1 MHHGVACV
9 EIASGPWARPNLAPP
24 LGKRRF
30 FGFRK
35 WKVEISPKHHEISSW
50 RSRLRC
56 REGARCRVWAQSM
69 EWFHVLGSE
78 GGSRVGSHVNS
89 HSIDIL
95 VVPWVPKDL
104 VCLAYDFMRAVGHMQ
119 GLQEPFS
126 CFFVFFRIC
135 SVRPRKRQN
144 PPAGVA
150 TRRSVQS
157 WTHACIQHRFPMG
170 HPYHLSP
177 KIESVL

>member
-24 LGKRRF
+24 LGKHRF

-78 GGSRVGSHVNS
+78 GGSRVGSHVYS

-95 VVPWVPKDL
+95 VVPWVPNDL
-104 VCLAYDFMRAVGHMQ
+104 VCPAYDFMRAVGHMQ

-126 CFFVFFRIC
+126 HFSCFFCRFCLVLPKKTAKPADRRGNQAVGAIW
-135 SVRPRKRQN
+135 N
-144 PPAGVA
+144 PGMHPA
-150 TRRSVQS
+150 
-157 WTHACIQHRFPMG
+157 
-170 HPYHLSP
+170 
-177 KIESVL
+177 